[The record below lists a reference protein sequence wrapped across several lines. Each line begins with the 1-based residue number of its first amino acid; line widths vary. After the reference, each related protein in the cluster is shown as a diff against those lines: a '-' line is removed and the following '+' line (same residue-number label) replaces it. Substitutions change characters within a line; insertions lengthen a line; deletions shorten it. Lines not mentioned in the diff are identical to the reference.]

1 MKKMGF
7 DDVDQ
12 LIANFQ
18 SLNKTMHYMMME
30 KTEKFDI
37 SPDQTKLLFLVQ
49 NHQNINQNALAKKLN
64 ITKATLSVRL
74 RRLEKLGYLTREQDE
89 NDKRNYIL
97 KITASGEAFIETAI
111 KVMKEKTMIMFE
123 GVSKEQIAVINDVI
137 NIMKR
142 NIENCKGEKEC

>member
-74 RRLEKLGYLTREQDE
+74 QRLEKLGYLTREQDE

>member
-1 MKKMGF
+1 MEKMDF
-7 DDVDQ
+7 DDIDK

-37 SPDQTKLLFLVQ
+37 SPDQTKLLFIIKS
-49 NHQNINQNALAKKLN
+49 HQNMNQNALAKKLN

-74 RRLEKLGYLTREQDE
+74 QRLEKLGYLTRVQDVQ
-89 NDKRNYIL
+89 DKRNYVL
-97 KITASGEAFIETAI
+97 NITASGEAFIETAI
-111 KVMKEKTMIMFE
+111 KIMKEKVMIMFE

-137 NIMKR
+137 NIMKK
-142 NIENCKGEKEC
+142 NIENCKGVK

>member
-1 MKKMGF
+1 MEQVRF
-7 DDVDQ
+7 DD
-12 LIANFQ
+12 LEYLMNNFQ

-37 SPDQTKLLFLVQ
+37 SPDQTKLLFVIK

-74 RRLEKLGYLTREQDE
+74 QRLEKLGYLTRTQDS

-97 KITASGEAFIETAI
+97 EVTKTGEAFVEAAI
-111 KVMKEKTMIMFE
+111 KVMKEKTLMMFE
-123 GVSKEQIAVINDVI
+123 GVSREQIAVINDVI
-137 NIMKR
+137 NIMKK
-142 NIENCKGEKEC
+142 NIEKCKGEE

>member
-7 DDVDQ
+7 GDVDQ

-18 SLNKTMHYMMME
+18 SLNKTMYYMMME

-74 RRLEKLGYLTREQDE
+74 QRLEKLGYLTREQDE